1 MTFYRSAK
9 LGQSGE
15 ELVIKLLNNASLPA
29 VKNDDLEKKYDY
41 DVIFEYGKSKK
52 TIEVKFD
59 YMAVKTGNLCIEYH
73 NSKKDQPSGIEATKA
88 DFWCQIILDGDN
100 PTVWITSVVKL
111 RAFLS
116 STTPHKTIKSGG
128 DKNANLYLYK
138 LDDILPVFSRIDN
151 VDSTLLLSTLKKVLK

>member
-73 NSKKDQPSGIEATKA
+73 N
-88 DFWCQIILDGDN
+88 
-100 PTVWITSVVKL
+100 
-111 RAFLS
+111 
-116 STTPHKTIKSGG
+116 
-128 DKNANLYLYK
+128 
-138 LDDILPVFSRIDN
+138 
-151 VDSTLLLSTLKKVLK
+151 